1 MNKLIYRGY
10 NITEKNGVYSCEDLE
25 LSDLTEDQIYKEID
39 QHKSDELSDR
49 KERAMES
56 GMMHGIGAHN
66 EIMGSDCDND
76 SYCAED
82 HMPDN

>member
-39 QHKSDELSDR
+39 QHKKELA
-49 KERAMES
+49 E
-56 GMMHGIGAHN
+56 IN
-66 EIMGSDCDND
+66 ENNEPASECHW
-76 SYCAED
+76 S
-82 HMPDN
+82 

>member
-10 NITEKNGVYSCEDLE
+10 NITEQGGVYSCEDLE

-49 KERAMES
+49 KERAMEE
-56 GMMHGIGAHN
+56 GMLQGIGAYN

-76 SYCAED
+76 SHCAED